1 MSSATLV
8 VEGVC
13 TAGTAVANLSSSTA
27 VALVCRSDDG
37 TTEASTAAGALSTRV
52 GGTGIGGSSTGA
64 EDTEDVCRSSA
75 TLVGGG
81 AGAFAAV
88 FVLFGAAR
96 TSRPSG
102 PRYQHL
108 RSEGCSSR

>member
-1 MSSATLV
+1 MSSAALV
-8 VEGVC
+8 VEGVS

-27 VALVCRSDDG
+27 IALVCRSDDG
-37 TTEASTAAGALSTRV
+37 AAGASTV
-52 GGTGIGGSSTGA
+52 AGAPTAGGSGIGGCSTCA
-64 EDTEDVCRSSA
+64 EDTDDVCCSSA

-81 AGAFAAV
+81 AGLFAAG
-88 FVLFGAAR
+88 FVLLGAER

-108 RSEGCSSR
+108 RSVECSSR